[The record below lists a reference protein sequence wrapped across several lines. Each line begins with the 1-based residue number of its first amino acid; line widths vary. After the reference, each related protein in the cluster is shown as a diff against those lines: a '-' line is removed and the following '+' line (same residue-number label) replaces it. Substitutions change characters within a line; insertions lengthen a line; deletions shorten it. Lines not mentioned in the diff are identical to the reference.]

1 MPHPNPNPN
10 VGQSLTLTLT
20 LILTLSL
27 ALSLTRYVGQSHA
40 VQAQFATA
48 EVQTHSGGHTV
59 PNDAAAVARFGA
71 FLDARLAELRPE
83 LVSLP

>member
-1 MPHPNPNPN
+1 M
-10 VGQSLTLTLT
+10 
-20 LILTLSL
+20 
-27 ALSLTRYVGQSHA
+27 
-40 VQAQFATA
+40 QAQFATA